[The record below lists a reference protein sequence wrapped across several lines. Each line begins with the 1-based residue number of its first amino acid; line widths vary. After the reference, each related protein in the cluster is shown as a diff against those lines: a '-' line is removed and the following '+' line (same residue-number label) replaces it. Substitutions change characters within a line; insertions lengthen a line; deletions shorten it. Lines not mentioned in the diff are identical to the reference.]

1 MARWSII
8 RSGKAIAWDVTPGDY
23 HTDDLEMAG
32 FYAAYVVRY
41 GQMEGGY
48 LLQHH
53 MIFPTYRIFPN
64 NTHGSYRLDI
74 PEDCIPHHTLN
85 GAIRVERLRR
95 VEIDGTLRLTSV
107 VSEDGLAAEIERIC
121 YPSTDYAAGHQR
133 ITVTNTGSTAIDLSF
148 DDFRREAACVLGP
161 MGRILCETHL
171 EGEATTLRPGEHTV
185 FYITFTARYGN
196 EEMDFGDPAEQYLC
210 RRTRVAELTAPMALD
225 TGNEIIDT
233 FFRFAKLRAGESVF
247 DTMYGLIHCP
257 GGYAYHGAT
266 WCNDQVEYSGPY
278 FAYTG
283 DDILLEAAMNAY
295 RMYMPYMTHHY
306 DPIPS
311 SVIAEGID
319 FWNGAGDR
327 GDAAMYLYGASRF
340 ALTCGRE
347 AYTEELIPA
356 IKWCAEYCRR
366 KINDNGVVASDCDE
380 LENRFSSGDA
390 NLCTSALAYGGYLAA
405 AHVME
410 AHGDDGLAAEYR
422 TLADGLRQA
431 IEAHFGSTIHGFE
444 TYRYHEGCDTLR
456 AWICLPMYMGIFDRA
471 MGTVEALTSEY
482 LLTPE
487 GFLSCEGCPTIWD
500 RAGLYG
506 LCGIFSSGITEVAME
521 VFCRYAETRLLGE
534 RVPYPVEAYPENG
547 QRHLSGESALLCKV
561 ILEGMLDITPTG
573 TDRFTVKPT
582 LPAALDH
589 LYLSGIHAF
598 GGIFEVRLEKEG
610 WRVIRADGTVI
621 GQGIY
626 DGMAVEIRMI

>member
-1 MARWSII
+1 MIRWNII
-8 RSGKAIAWDVTPGDY
+8 RDGAAIAWDVTPGDF

-48 LLQHH
+48 FLQHH
-53 MIFPTYRIFPN
+53 MVFPTYRIFPN
-64 NTHGSYRLDI
+64 NTHGSYQTDI
-74 PEDCIPHHTLN
+74 PEACIPHHRLN
-85 GAIRVERLRR
+85 GVIRAECLRR
-95 VEIDGTLRLTSV
+95 VEIDGTLKLISDIADGE
-107 VSEDGLAAEIERIC
+107 VSATVERVC
-121 YPSTDYAAGHQR
+121 YPSVDHAAGHQR
-133 ITVTNTGSTAIDLSF
+133 ITVTNTGEADIALDF
-148 DDFRREAACVLGP
+148 DDFRSEVACVLGP
-161 MGRILCETHL
+161 MGRILCEVHL
-171 EGEATTLRPGEHTV
+171 NGEASTLHPGERTV
-185 FYITFTARYGN
+185 CYITFTARYGN
-196 EEMDFGDPAEQYLC
+196 ETVDFGDPAAQYD
-210 RRTRVAELTAPMALD
+210 RRLARVAELISPLVLD
-225 TGNEIIDT
+225 TGNKVIDT
-233 FFRFAKLRAGESVF
+233 FFRMAKIRAGESVF
-247 DTMYGLIHCP
+247 NTKYGLIHSP
-257 GGYAYHGAT
+257 GGYNYYAAT

-283 DDILLEAAMNAY
+283 DDSLLEAAMNAY
-295 RMYMPYMTHHY
+295 RMYMPYMTPHY

-311 SVIAEGID
+311 SVIAEGLD
-319 FWNGAGDR
+319 FWSGAGDR

-340 ALTCGRE
+340 ALTCGRKE
-347 AYTEELIPA
+347 YAEELLPA

-366 KINDNGVVASDCDE
+366 KINDDGVVASDCDE

-390 NLCTSALAYGGYLAA
+390 NLCTSSLAYGGYLAA

-410 AHGDDGLAAEYR
+410 GFGEDALAKEYR
-422 TLADGLRQA
+422 TLANGLRQA
-431 IEAHFGSTIHGFE
+431 IEKYFGTTLHGFE

-456 AWICLPMYMGIFDRA
+456 AWICIPLYMGIFERVE
-471 MGTVEALTSEY
+471 GTVKALTSEY

-521 VFCRYAETRLLGE
+521 VFLRYTEVRLLGE

-561 ILEGMLDITPTG
+561 ILEGILSITPTG
-573 TDRFTVKPT
+573 TDRFTIKPS

-589 LYLSGIHAF
+589 LYLSDIHAF
-598 GGIFEVRLEKEG
+598 GGTFAVRLEKDG
-610 WRVIRADGTVI
+610 WQVIRSDGTVI
-621 GQGIY
+621 GEGSY
-626 DGMAVEIRMI
+626 DGVAVEIRMG